1 MANKK
6 QSTTSPQNGVPPAK
20 QRRVGSS
27 AASSSRMP
35 GGKTSNT
42 GRNSNRSS
50 IGMASSSSTLRPI
63 SKRKAKR
70 TGMDVFE
77 ASDDEEVE
85 RKIFARRSGGGGTM
99 DEVEN
104 YEYHVDEIA
113 DEDDEEIDEDEA
125 FGESDEEKY
134 GVFFEGRGAAAAAAG
149 SDEED
154 VEDDEND
161 EDVDEDDE
169 DEYMDISDMLGT
181 TAQQQ
186 SKPKTADD
194 ATFRSL
200 LPERGDEF
208 NEGMDVDE
216 LESDDDGDDEDED
229 DAGHLSSF
237 VLGLDGKGPRK
248 RKRAVDRTEVY
259 EESEYNLAARRA
271 GDSDED
277 EDEEGDVAKKSRRTI
292 GLDALMGSLGD
303 AAGFAGLKKQVAA
316 LNKAKGK
323 IDTVDAPL
331 PKRIQDRIERQ
342 AAYEEAKKDV
352 TKWQPLVKK
361 NREAAHL
368 KFPMNEPAA
377 INISSGAL
385 VGKFASNSTGMEA
398 EIQKILQEASLSEK
412 GQAQAEELELNKIS
426 KEELA
431 ERRAE
436 LAKMRALLFFKE
448 QKQKKV
454 AKIKSKAYRKLHR
467 ADKDKDKDITAD
479 LSLEELRR
487 LDPDAARAEI
497 EKRELK
503 RVEARMSQKHNG
515 KDKWTKK
522 MLGKNNEETH
532 AAQMEKISRGREL
545 RKAITGREGD
555 DSDSDDGLSGASDA
569 GEEQT
574 DAWRGE
580 LDDVQKEI
588 DEAYDDAVQEKGVF
602 AMKFM
607 QRGAAK
613 SRKEAHELVQRARD
627 GFEKGDDYRDSDE
640 EAVEAEAPST
650 GRMAFEKKS
659 GKSAPDDLGHSD
671 DEVNDVDGFSVRA
684 SNPIHVAAA
693 SMKTVFP
700 AVSFQL
706 EEEVRDDAFV
716 GNANRR
722 EIHDREANEEPMS
735 DPAPKN
741 IRASAPDMR
750 KIDSTTSHEHLAESS
765 SDEEDVPSKPTQVKN
780 RQQLAATED
789 NPWLAG
795 ADEVKAVKK
804 RMLGSGVMDANA
816 SSISKAE
823 KAIEKH
829 AQMKKAAR
837 RAEHDAAVIDV
848 ELNMDGVR
856 ALETLGEDEPMDDDP
871 KKAEA
876 PAKLS
881 QRAKK
886 RANKAALAAAA
897 AAAAT
902 TTTSAQLPA
911 YAPSDSDSD
920 FEDGNQN
927 PNVVLATSIKQH
939 LTQRDIM
946 AMAFANDDVAADFAA
961 KKDAEIDRDAPKE
974 VDLTLPG
981 WGSWGGIG
989 IEKKTRVVV
998 KKPRRGDGIEKDARK
1013 DSKLKHVI
1021 INEKRM
1027 KKSVKYT
1034 TSRVPHGFDNTEQYE
1049 RTIRAPLGREWNAAG
1064 AHTDMIKPRVQT
1076 KLGTVIAPLQFTGSN
1091 GNKKAGGKKGP
1102 ATKGK
1107 GKAKA

>member
-6 QSTTSPQNGVPPAK
+6 PPAAPRGGAPPAK

-27 AASSSRMP
+27 ASSSTRVP
-35 GGKTSNT
+35 AGNT
-42 GRNSNRSS
+42 KSRHRSHPVG
-50 IGMASSSSTLRPI
+50 IAYSSSTLRPI

-70 TGMDVFE
+70 TGIDVFE
-77 ASDDEEVE
+77 ASDDDEVE
-85 RKIFARRSGGGGTM
+85 RKMFARRSGGGGTL
-99 DEVEN
+99 DEVDN

-134 GVFFEGRGAAAAAAG
+134 GIFFEGRGGA
-149 SDEED
+149 
-154 VEDDEND
+154 DDEA
-161 EDVDEDDE
+161 DDN
-169 DEYMDISDMLGT
+169 EYMDISDMLGANS
-181 TAQQQ
+181 AQPPL
-186 SKPKTADD
+186 KPKIDNSM
-194 ATFRSL
+194 FRGL
-200 LPERGDEF
+200 LPDRGDEF
-208 NEGMDVDE
+208 DDAGMDVDE
-216 LESDDDGDDEDED
+216 LESGDEDGDDEDED
-229 DAGHLSSF
+229 EDEETAGQLSSF

-271 GDSDED
+271 GDSSDDQDED
-277 EDEEGDVAKKSRRTI
+277 GDNTKKSRRVV

-331 PKRIQDRIERQ
+331 PKRVQDRVERQ
-342 AAYEEAKKDV
+342 AAYAEAKKDL

-385 VGKFASNSTGMEA
+385 VGKFEASSTGMEA
-398 EIQKILQEASLSEK
+398 EIKKILQEASLLEK
-412 GQAQAEELELNKIS
+412 SQAIAEELELNKIS
-426 KEELA
+426 KKELA
-431 ERRAE
+431 ESRAE
-436 LAKMRALLFFKE
+436 LAKMRSLLFFKE

-467 ADKDKDKDITAD
+467 ADKDKDITAD
-479 LSLEELRR
+479 LSIEELRR
-487 LDPDAARAEI
+487 LDPEAARAEI

-503 RVEARMSQKHNG
+503 RAEARMSQKHNG

-545 RKAITGREGD
+545 RKAITGRE
-555 DSDSDDGLSGASDA
+555 DSKSEDESAGGSDT
-569 GEEQT
+569 GEGHAE
-574 DAWRGE
+574 AWRSE
-580 LDDVQKEI
+580 LDDVEKEI

-607 QRGAAK
+607 QRGAAR
-613 SRKEAHELVQRARD
+613 SRKEAHQLVQRARD
-627 GFEKGDDYRDSDE
+627 GFEKSDDYRDSDE
-640 EAVEAEAPST
+640 EADDETQVPYT
-650 GRMAFEKKS
+650 GRMTFERKPKE
-659 GKSAPDDLGHSD
+659 SALDDFGRSD
-671 DEVNDVDGFSVRA
+671 DEMNNVDGFSVRVA
-684 SNPIHVAAA
+684 NPIQVAAA

-706 EEEVRDDAFV
+706 EEKVRDASFV

-722 EIHDREANEEPMS
+722 EIQDRAEDDGPTGDNVPIPNKVSVPEQQ
-735 DPAPKN
+735 
-741 IRASAPDMR
+741 R
-750 KIDSTTSHEHLAESS
+750 KSSRPRLHEQIAVSS
-765 SDEEDVPSKPTQVKN
+765 SDQDEDTPRKPVEDKN
-780 RQQLAATED
+780 RQQLCDGED

-823 KAIEKH
+823 TAIEKH
-829 AQMKKAAR
+829 AQLKKAAR
-837 RAEHDAAVIDV
+837 RAAHDAAVVDV
-848 ELNMDGVR
+848 ELNMQGVR
-856 ALETLGEDEPMDDDP
+856 ALETLEAC
-871 KKAEA
+871 KA
-876 PAKLS
+876 PA
-881 QRAKK
+881 APPT
-886 RANKAALAAAA
+886 APAVG
-897 AAAAT
+897 
-902 TTTSAQLPA
+902 TSAQLPA

-920 FEDGNQN
+920 FEGGNQK
-927 PNVVLATSIKQH
+927 PKMVLASSIKQH

-961 KKDAEIDRDAPKE
+961 EKGAEADRDAPKE

-981 WGSWGGIG
+981 WGSWGGVG
-989 IEKKTRVVV
+989 IKKKTNVVV
-998 KKPRRGDGIEKDARK
+998 KKPRPGDGVEKDARK
-1013 DSKLKHVI
+1013 DSKLKYVI

-1027 KKSVKYT
+1027 KKFVKYT
-1034 TSRVPHGFDNTEQYE
+1034 TAHVPHGFDNKEQYE

-1076 KLGTVIAPLQFTGSN
+1076 KLGTVIAPLKFASTG
-1091 GNKKAGGKKGP
+1091 GGKKGP
-1102 ATKGK
+1102 AGKGGGK
-1107 GKAKA
+1107 GKA

>member
-6 QSTTSPQNGVPPAK
+6 QPAAPRAGAPPAK
-20 QRRVGSS
+20 QRRVGLSS
-27 AASSSRMP
+27 RVPVGNGKNSHRSNAIVGIASSS
-35 GGKTSNT
+35 
-42 GRNSNRSS
+42 
-50 IGMASSSSTLRPI
+50 ATLRPI

-70 TGMDVFE
+70 TGIDVFE
-77 ASDDEEVE
+77 ASDDDEVE
-85 RKIFARRSGGGGTM
+85 RKMFARRSGGGGTL
-99 DEVEN
+99 DEVDN

-134 GVFFEGRGAAAAAAG
+134 GIFFEGRGGAVAAAG
-149 SDEED
+149 GSDQ
-154 VEDDEND
+154 EDDDD
-161 EDVDEDDE
+161 EFEEDEDDE
-169 DEYMDISDMLGT
+169 DDDSAYMDISDMLGANS
-181 TAQQQ
+181 AQPP
-186 SKPKTADD
+186 STPKIDD
-194 ATFRSL
+194 STFRGL
-200 LPERGDEF
+200 LPDRGDEF
-208 NEGMDVDE
+208 DDAGMDVDE
-216 LESDDDGDDEDED
+216 LESDNDDGDDEDEET
-229 DAGHLSSF
+229 AGQLSSF

-271 GDSDED
+271 GDSEDDED
-277 EDEEGDVAKKSRRTI
+277 EDGDSKKARRVV

-323 IDTVDAPL
+323 KIDTVDAPL
-331 PKRIQDRIERQ
+331 PKRIQDRVERQ
-342 AAYEEAKKDV
+342 AAYAEAKKDL

-385 VGKFASNSTGMEA
+385 VGKFEASSTGMEA
-398 EIQKILQEASLSEK
+398 EIKKILEEASLLEK
-412 GQAQAEELELNKIS
+412 SQAKAEELELNKIS

-436 LAKMRALLFFKE
+436 LAKMRSLLFFKE

-479 LSLEELRR
+479 LSIEELRR
-487 LDPDAARAEI
+487 LDPEAARAEI

-503 RVEARMSQKHNG
+503 RAEARMSQKHNG

-522 MLGKNNEETH
+522 MLDKNNEETH

-545 RKAITGREGD
+545 RKAITGRE
-555 DSDSDDGLSGASDA
+555 DSDSDDESAGGSDA
-569 GEEQT
+569 GEGHTE
-574 DAWRGE
+574 AWRGE
-580 LDDVQKEI
+580 LDDVEKEI

-607 QRGAAK
+607 QRGAAR

-627 GFEKGDDYRDSDE
+627 GFEKRDDYRDSDE
-640 EAVEAEAPST
+640 EADNETQVSSTT
-650 GRMAFEKKS
+650 GRMTFERKPKKFTS
-659 GKSAPDDLGHSD
+659 DDFGRSD
-671 DEVNDVDGFSVRA
+671 DETNDVDGFSIRVA
-684 SNPIHVAAA
+684 DPIQVAAA

-700 AVSFQL
+700 EVSFEL
-706 EEEVRDDAFV
+706 EEEVRDASFV

-722 EIHDREANEEPMS
+722 EIQDRAEDEGPTHEVTPIQNKGSVSES
-735 DPAPKN
+735 Q
-741 IRASAPDMR
+741 R
-750 KIDSTTSHEHLAESS
+750 KSRPRLHEQIAMSS
-765 SDEEDVPSKPTQVKN
+765 SDEDDIPRKPIQHKN
-780 RQQLAATED
+780 RQQLPAAED

-837 RAEHDAAVIDV
+837 RAEHDAAVVDV
-848 ELNMDGVR
+848 ELNMEGVR
-856 ALETLGEDEPMDDDP
+856 ALETLGEDASS
-871 KKAEA
+871 AEVEAEAAKTRA
-876 PAKLS
+876 PAKPS
-881 QRAKK
+881 QKAKK
-886 RANKAALAAAA
+886 RAKEATAAATVPTAPAAAA
-897 AAAAT
+897 
-902 TTTSAQLPA
+902 SVQLPT

-920 FEDGNQN
+920 FEDGRQN
-927 PNVVLATSIKQH
+927 PKMVLASSIKQH

-961 KKDAEIDRDAPKE
+961 EKGAEADRDAPKE

-989 IEKKTRVVV
+989 IKKKTNVVV
-998 KKPRRGDGIEKDARK
+998 KKPRRGDGVEKDARK
-1013 DSKLKHVI
+1013 DAKLKHVI

-1034 TSRVPHGFDNTEQYE
+1034 TAQVPHGFDNKEQYE

-1076 KLGTVIAPLQFTGSN
+1076 KLGTVIAPLKFAGTG

-1102 ATKGK
+1102 AGK
-1107 GKAKA
+1107 GGGKGGKA

>member
-6 QSTTSPQNGVPPAK
+6 QSTAPRGGAPPAK
-20 QRRVGSS
+20 QRRVGTS
-27 AASSSRMP
+27 ATSSSRVP
-35 GGKTSNT
+35 AGNSKNSHRSNP
-42 GRNSNRSS
+42 
-50 IGMASSSSTLRPI
+50 IGLASSSSTLRPI

-70 TGMDVFE
+70 TGIDVFE
-77 ASDDEEVE
+77 ASDDDEVE
-85 RKIFARRSGGGGTM
+85 RKMFARRSGGGGTL
-99 DEVEN
+99 DEVDN

-134 GVFFEGRGAAAAAAG
+134 GIFFEGRGGAAVAGG
-149 SDEED
+149 SDQED
-154 VEDDEND
+154 SDQ
-161 EDVDEDDE
+161 DDE
-169 DEYMDISDMLGT
+169 DEDNEDDDNEYMDISDMLGSNT
-181 TAQQQ
+181 QPP
-186 SKPKTADD
+186 SKPKIDD
-194 ATFRSL
+194 STFRGL
-200 LPERGDEF
+200 LPDREDDF
-208 NEGMDVDE
+208 NDAGMDVDE
-216 LESDDDGDDEDED
+216 LESDEDEGDDEDEET
-229 DAGHLSSF
+229 AGQLSSF

-271 GDSDED
+271 GDSDDD
-277 EDEEGDVAKKSRRTI
+277 EDEEGEDAKKTRRI
-292 GLDALMGSLGD
+292 VGLDALMSSLGD

-331 PKRIQDRIERQ
+331 PKRIQDRVERQ
-342 AAYEEAKKDV
+342 AAYEEAKKDL
-352 TKWQPLVKK
+352 TKWQSLVKK

-385 VGKFASNSTGMEA
+385 VGKFEASSTGMEA
-398 EIQKILQEASLSEK
+398 EIKKILEEASLLEK
-412 GQAQAEELELNKIS
+412 SQAKAEELELNKIS

-436 LAKMRALLFFKE
+436 LAKMRSLLFFKE

-479 LSLEELRR
+479 LSMEELRR
-487 LDPDAARAEI
+487 LDPEAARAEI

-503 RVEARMSQKHNG
+503 RAEARMSQKHNG

-545 RKAITGREGD
+545 RKAITGRE
-555 DSDSDDGLSGASDA
+555 DSDSDDGSDGASDA
-569 GEEQT
+569 GEEHAE
-574 DAWRGE
+574 AWRGE
-580 LDDVQKEI
+580 LDDVEKEI

-627 GFEKGDDYRDSDE
+627 GFEKRDDYRDSDE
-640 EAVEAEAPST
+640 EADDEAQVPST
-650 GRMAFEKKS
+650 GRMTIERKPRTSAS
-659 GKSAPDDLGHSD
+659 GDFGRSD
-671 DEVNDVDGFSVRA
+671 AEMNEMNDVDGFSIRVA
-684 SNPIHVAAA
+684 DPIQVAAA

-706 EEEVRDDAFV
+706 EEEVRDVSFV

-722 EIHDREANEEPMS
+722 EIQDRADDDGRTHDVALTQNNVSVPES
-735 DPAPKN
+735 Q
-741 IRASAPDMR
+741 R
-750 KIDSTTSHEHLAESS
+750 KSSRPRLHEQIATSS
-765 SDEEDVPSKPTQVKN
+765 SDEEEDVPRKPVQQKN
-780 RQQLAATED
+780 RQKLPAAED

-823 KAIEKH
+823 RAIEKH

-837 RAEHDAAVIDV
+837 RAEHDAAVVDV
-848 ELNMDGVR
+848 ELNMEGVR
-856 ALETLGEDEPMDDDP
+856 ALETLGEDASAEVETEAAMT
-871 KKAEA
+871 EA

-881 QRAKK
+881 QKAKK
-886 RANKAALAAAA
+886 RGKAAAA
-897 AAAAT
+897 AAAAPTAT
-902 TTTSAQLPA
+902 TAVSSVQLPA

-920 FEDGNQN
+920 FEDGIQK
-927 PNVVLATSIKQH
+927 PKMVLASTIKQH

-961 KKDAEIDRDAPKE
+961 EKGAEADRDAPKE

-989 IEKKTRVVV
+989 IKKKTNVVV
-998 KKPRRGDGIEKDARK
+998 KKARPGDGVEKDARK

-1034 TSRVPHGFDNTEQYE
+1034 TAQVPHGFDNKEQYE

-1076 KLGTVIAPLQFTGSN
+1076 KLGTVIAPLKFAGTG
-1091 GNKKAGGKKGP
+1091 GNKKAGAKKGP
-1102 ATKGK
+1102 AGKAK
-1107 GKAKA
+1107 GKA